1 MPKVNLTDTEISLIL
16 TDLKVG
22 IKEVENELNER
33 MDRSEEDYAMSFE
46 MTEAIL
52 NDYKGLYEK
61 LIKKAPKE
69 FLSTMA
75 LLEMAIAR
83 AEGDEDEWTK

>member
-1 MPKVNLTDTEISLIL
+1 MPKVNLTDTEISLML

-22 IKEVENELNER
+22 IKAVEDELQER

-46 MTEAIL
+46 ITEAIL
-52 NDYKGLYEK
+52 NDYKKLYEK

-75 LLEMAIAR
+75 LLEMAMAR